1 MSEKVNYY
9 YEIMEALNIKQM
21 VLQGPPGTS
30 KTYTAKE
37 IVKEIVKNEIVK
49 NVINE
54 KEINNSGRCR
64 IVQFHPSYCYEDFV
78 RGITVSTRRNNV
90 VYKTVNKV
98 FGEMCELAAKDLG
111 NSYFLIID
119 EINRA
124 DLAAVFGEL
133 IYALEYRGESV
144 SIPYEIYGNSTL
156 TVPNNL
162 YIIGT
167 MNTADRSV
175 GTLDYAI
182 RRRFLFFDLM
192 PDENILASYCEK
204 AKEWFAAINGHKM
217 PADQKN
223 DKKMGDEEKKEYEK
237 KEKGFIG
244 LTINTDYRSEDFKIG
259 HTYFM
264 VNDNGDLANRLR
276 YQVLP
281 ILREYAIDGILQQKE
296 EADGFFNGVIR
307 QYIFNGKP
315 LTLTDNELIDAIKRK
330 NQS

>member
-1 MSEKVNYY
+1 MGNIDYIN
-9 YEIMEALNIKQM
+9 IMNQLNIKQM
-21 VLQGPPGTS
+21 ILQGPPGTS
-30 KTYTAKE
+30 KTYSAKRIIAKE
-37 IVKEIVKNEIVK
+37 FAKNENLTDK
-49 NVINE
+49 EPEGFLE
-54 KEINNSGRCR
+54 KAKLANRWD

-98 FGEMCELAAKDLG
+98 FGKMCKLAASDSDKP
-111 NSYFLIID
+111 YFLIID

-175 GTLDYAI
+175 GTIDYAV
-182 RRRFLFFDLM
+182 RRRFLFFDLL
-192 PDENILASYCEK
+192 PDEDVLKNFYNKARDAAKSTKEK
-204 AKEWFAAINGHKM
+204 AIDCFNKINKFI
-217 PADQKN
+217 
-223 DKKMGDEEKKEYEK
+223 EES
-237 KEKGFIG
+237 
-244 LTINTDYRSEDFKIG
+244 INTEYRAEDFKIG

-264 VNDNGDLANRLR
+264 VKNEGDLANRLR

-281 ILREYAIDGILQQKE
+281 ILREYVIDGIIQKKDNVFNEPIRKYLYEGTLSPNDNYLINGIISYGKQQP
-296 EADGFFNGVIR
+296 N
-307 QYIFNGKP
+307 
-315 LTLTDNELIDAIKRK
+315 
-330 NQS
+330 

>member
-1 MSEKVNYY
+1 MSEKVNYYY

-21 VLQGPPGTS
+21 ILQGPPGTS
-30 KTYTAKE
+30 KTYTAKK
-37 IVKEIVKNEIVK
+37 IVAENFAKEELNSKDKIKEILEKN
-49 NVINE
+49 
-54 KEINNSGRCR
+54 SDHWR

-98 FGEMCELAAKDLG
+98 FGEMCELAAKDKDLG
-111 NSYFLIID
+111 NPYFLIID

-156 TVPNNL
+156 TVPDNL

-175 GTLDYAI
+175 GTIDYAI
-182 RRRFLFFDLM
+182 RRRFLFFDLL
-192 PDENILASYCEK
+192 PSEVVLNDFYDKNEEAAKDIKNTAIECFKNVNTFIEK
-204 AKEWFAAINGHKM
+204 CISR
-217 PADQKN
+217 
-223 DKKMGDEEKKEYEK
+223 EY
-237 KEKGFIG
+237 
-244 LTINTDYRSEDFKIG
+244 RAEDFKIG

-264 VNDNGDLANRLR
+264 IKKDNNDSKKQLANRLR

-281 ILREYAIDGILQQKE
+281 ILREYAIDGILQDIQKHE
-296 EADGFFNGVIR
+296 GITDEAILP
-307 QYIFNGKP
+307 YIFNGKP
-315 LTLTDNELIDAIKRK
+315 LGNVDLLK
-330 NQS
+330 SLGV

>member
-1 MSEKVNYY
+1 MDEIIEKKEDKKQTVNYF
-9 YEIMEALNIKQM
+9 EIMKELNIKQM
-21 VLQGPPGTS
+21 ILQGPPGTS

-37 IVKEIVKNEIVK
+37 IVKEIVKKEIVK

-98 FGEMCELAAKDLG
+98 FGEMCDAAKDKDKP
-111 NSYFLIID
+111 YFLIID

-156 TVPNNL
+156 TVPDNL

-175 GTLDYAI
+175 GTIDYAI
-182 RRRFLFFDLM
+182 RRRFLFFDLL
-192 PDENILASYCEK
+192 PSEDVLNKFYNEREDA
-204 AKEWFAAINGHKM
+204 AKGIQDTAAGCFNKINKFI
-217 PADQKN
+217 
-223 DKKMGDEEKKEYEK
+223 EESINSEY
-237 KEKGFIG
+237 
-244 LTINTDYRSEDFKIG
+244 RAEDFKIG

-264 VNDNGDLANRLR
+264 IKKDNNDSKKKLANRLR

-281 ILREYAIDGILQQKE
+281 ILREYAIDGILQQKD
-296 EADGFFNGVIR
+296 AVGVLFNGEYKDSIL
-307 QYIFNGKP
+307 QFIFNGKP
-315 LTLTDNELIDAIKRK
+315 LGNVDLLK
-330 NQS
+330 SLGV